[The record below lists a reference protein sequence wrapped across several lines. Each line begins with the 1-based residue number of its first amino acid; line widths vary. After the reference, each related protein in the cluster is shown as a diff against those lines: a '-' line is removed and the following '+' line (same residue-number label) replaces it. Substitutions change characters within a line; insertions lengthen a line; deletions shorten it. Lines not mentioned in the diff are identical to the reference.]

1 MPGRFFAALVL
12 IASLAWMMPAGIPA
26 AVEKA
31 RSLSRAGKREAAEQV
46 LRDAIRS
53 GDGAPDVRAEL
64 GALLVA
70 RRRFAEAVEQ
80 FGLAA
85 QQDPKNLE
93 YAVGLAGAL
102 IADKRFSVA
111 AEYLRAVRDQF
122 EKDAQ
127 YHHQLGLAYWG
138 LHNFPAALAE
148 FQAASRLDPKLDVA
162 LFFAGNCHAVLGDLP
177 AAVEAYRT
185 AIRQNP
191 RAVSYRVALGK
202 VLDRMGPEHAPEAV
216 STLREALR
224 LSPGDIPSKFALALV
239 LEKTGRPGEAVRLLE
254 EVSAR
259 YPDELPPH
267 IALVRLYT
275 KLNNPDR
282 RVREA
287 AEVRRL
293 QAIEAR
299 KRSTAEPGRVPSIE

>member
-1 MPGRFFAALVL
+1 MPARFFAALVL
-12 IASLAWMMPAGIPA
+12 IGSLACAMPEGTPGV
-26 AVEKA
+26 VEKA
-31 RSLSRAGKREAAEQV
+31 RGLSRAGKLEAAEQV
-46 LRDAIRS
+46 LREGIRS
-53 GDGAPDVRAEL
+53 GDGAPEVRAEL

-70 RRRFAEAVEQ
+70 RRRFSEAVEE

-111 AEYLRAVRDQF
+111 AEYLRAVKDQF
-122 EKDAQ
+122 ENEAQ

-148 FQAASRLDPKLDVA
+148 FQAASRLDPKLHVA
-162 LFFAGNCHAVLGDLP
+162 VFFTGNCHAVLGDLP
-177 AAVEAYRT
+177 TAVEAYRT

-202 VLDRMGPEHAPEAV
+202 VLDRMGPEHAQEAV

-224 LSPGDIPSKFALALV
+224 LDPGDIPSKFALALA
-239 LEKTGRPGEAVRLLE
+239 LEKTGQPREAVRLLE
-254 EVSAR
+254 EVSGR

-275 KLNNPDR
+275 RLNSPEKR
-282 RVREA
+282 AREA

-293 QAIEAR
+293 QTIEAR
-299 KRSTAEPGRVPSIE
+299 K